1 MNRLTCPV
9 AIQGLGC
16 VGGFGCGI
24 DDFCHALV
32 AGSCAPTLSSEQHA
46 DGLAYGPAY
55 LAQTDTLTDFVAKR
69 SLRRLDHYAR
79 MALLGG
85 CLALEDAGIAGEQR
99 EKVGVMVASG
109 YGASTTTF
117 SFLDSVLDDGDHCAS
132 PTNFSNSVHNVAAA
146 YLSMQLGMLGPNLTI
161 SQFEMSMSSA
171 LCNAVCWLQQGRV
184 DTVLVGGVD
193 EHCPVLN
200 YCYQRYFSTVDGGQT
215 SAKIE
220 PFVFDRQTAIPGE
233 GAGFLVLSAD
243 PDKARYGM
251 IDGVDVGH
259 MRQPTWS
266 ADDLLLVGA
275 DGHCNCGQ
283 WYESIADHHQN
294 HRLASCT
301 PVYGSQPTGQAFD
314 LIAAALMIN
323 DQRLYGHTTGHTT
336 MADSDTIDS
345 VTSLKVAADGQY
357 GAVHMVKGI

>member
-1 MNRLTCPV
+1 MKSLTQPV
-9 AIQGLGC
+9 AIQGVGC
-16 VGGFGCGI
+16 VGGFGCGG
-24 DDFCHALV
+24 DDFRRALV
-32 AGSCAPTLSSEQHA
+32 AGGCAPTVSSEQHA
-46 DGLAYGPAY
+46 DGLNYSAAY
-55 LAQTDTLTDFVAKR
+55 LAHTDSLTDYVAKR

-79 MALLGG
+79 LALLGG
-85 CLALEDAGIAGEQR
+85 CLALDDAGITAEQR
-99 EKVGVMVASG
+99 QRVGVIVASG
-109 YGASTTTF
+109 YGATTTTF

-146 YLSMQLGMLGPNLTI
+146 YLSMQLEMLGPNLTI

-200 YCYQRYFSTVDGGQT
+200 YCYQRYFEGDQAVS
-215 SAKIE
+215 SLK
-220 PFVFDRQTAIPGE
+220 PFAFDQQSAIPGE

-243 PDKARYGM
+243 PDKARYGL
-251 IDGVDVGH
+251 IDAIDAGH

-275 DGHCNCGQ
+275 DGHRNSSQ
-283 WYESIADHHQN
+283 WYKSLDSQ
-294 HRLASCT
+294 RLCSCT
-301 PVYGSQPTGQAFD
+301 PAYGSQPTGQAFD
-314 LIAAALMIN
+314 LIAAALMVN
-323 DQRLYGHTTGHTT
+323 DQQAYGL
-336 MADSDTIDS
+336 ADPSETASSGIDN

-357 GAVHMVKGI
+357 GAVRVVKR